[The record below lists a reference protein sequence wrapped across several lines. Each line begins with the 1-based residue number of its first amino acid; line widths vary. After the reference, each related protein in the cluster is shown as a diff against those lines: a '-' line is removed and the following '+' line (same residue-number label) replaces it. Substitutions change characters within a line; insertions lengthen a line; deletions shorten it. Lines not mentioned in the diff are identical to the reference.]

1 MRFIGTVLFNLE
13 HSSLH
18 NFTHSFFCHLQTIR
32 LQNQRLNDMK
42 KTLQKEINS
51 KTNANLNGSKT
62 MNSLGDSSSEES
74 GNVNSNPNTVS
85 AYHRSDNMPPPTLA
99 VTSPDDV
106 NFTYMKNV
114 VLHILTSKGTEV
126 NF

>member
-1 MRFIGTVLFNLE
+1 
-13 HSSLH
+13 
-18 NFTHSFFCHLQTIR
+18 
-32 LQNQRLNDMK
+32 MK